1 MKSGICYL
9 VGAGPG
15 DIGLVTLKAKA
26 CLEMADV
33 LVYDALANPELL
45 SWVPDHCQKINAGK
59 RAEKHILKQEETND
73 LIVRLAKEG
82 KTVVLRMRVFR

>member
-26 CLEMADV
+26 CLEQADV

-45 SWVPDHCQKINAGK
+45 SWVPAP
-59 RAEKHILKQEETND
+59 T
-73 LIVRLAKEG
+73 
-82 KTVVLRMRVFR
+82 LRRQF